1 MFYIPLISS
10 VTILEVY
17 TVSFCI
23 IFETSKPRKI
33 KMSTVS
39 HNEIIL
45 VDNPIFKLLR
55 KRQCVAN
62 NFFLHLLATRYT
74 YSALSGSD
82 YAGRISNSI
91 SFSSWLTPVPPCYLH
106 VDGSMADAA

>member
-10 VTILEVY
+10 VIVLEVY

-23 IFETSKPRKI
+23 ILETSKPTKI

-55 KRQCVAN
+55 KKDSVLPIIRV
-62 NFFLHLLATRYT
+62 HD
-74 YSALSGSD
+74 LSVLTK
-82 YAGRISNSI
+82 RISI
-91 SFSSWLTPVPPCYLH
+91 FAVRRLTFECLVYHTSKTLSCTAT
-106 VDGSMADAA
+106 V